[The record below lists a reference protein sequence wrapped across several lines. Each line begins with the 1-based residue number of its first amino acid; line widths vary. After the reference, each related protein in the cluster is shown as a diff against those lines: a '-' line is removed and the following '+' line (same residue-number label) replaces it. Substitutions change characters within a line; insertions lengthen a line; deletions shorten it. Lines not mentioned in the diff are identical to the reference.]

1 MKINSVYEA
10 IGGVDE
16 RFVSEAAAVR
26 KKRPILLIIAAAAAA
41 LTLIVG
47 AASVN
52 SDHSTFSIGKDVAF
66 NIHLR
71 KYNITVPEEYMPTEE
86 YKYQYTGKVD
96 MGVAELFEKFN
107 APLLITDK
115 FSAEIDPD
123 AEGVVPWTYK
133 NWNTG
138 EEYEVNDEP
147 FIDISFVDRGDVTVD
162 FTYYLYSKT
171 LDRNIGFF
179 AYYLTDKASGSEG
192 IQDGIDSRI
201 PVEVIT
207 LRDGSKCAVAPGY
220 ACFSY
225 NGVYYRFGLGEGEF
239 TQEMTM
245 QVLEDLEVL

>member
-1 MKINSVYEA
+1 MKINSIYDV
-10 IGGVDE
+10 IGSVDDK
-16 RFVSEAAAVR
+16 FVFEAAVVK
-26 KKRPILLIIAAAAAA
+26 KKRPVLLLIAAAAAA
-41 LTLIVG
+41 LALIIG
-47 AASVN
+47 AASVD

-71 KYNITVPEEYMPTEE
+71 KYNITIPEEYMATEE
-86 YKYQYTGKVD
+86 NKYNYVGKVD

-115 FSAEIDPD
+115 FSAEIDSD

-133 NWNTG
+133 NLNTG

-147 FIDISFVDRGDVTVD
+147 FIDISFVDIGDVTVD

-171 LDRNIGFF
+171 LDRNINFF

-192 IQDGIDSRI
+192 IQDGISSSV

-225 NGVYYRFGLGEGEF
+225 NGVYYRFGLGKGEF

-245 QVLEDLEVL
+245 QVLEDLDVL